1 MTERTK
7 ENLRKTLSVVLL
19 LAVWQA
25 AAMLLNKSILLCSPV
40 DVFLRLLTIWKEDGF
55 FASVWFSIRKI
66 AGGWLLAFALGVLLA
81 VLAGKF
87 RPVEIL
93 LRPVMVT
100 IKSVPVASF
109 IIIALVWLSSRQ
121 LSVFISFLIVLPVIY
136 NNVLAGIRNIDPK
149 MLQMADLFRF
159 SFRKRF
165 LYIWLPAIKP
175 YLLSGVSIALG
186 MAWKSGIAAE
196 VIGIPSGSIGER
208 LYEAKAYLNTVD
220 LFSWTVV
227 IVLVSILFEK
237 LFLALLQLFYR
248 WLETGSPEILTR
260 QKTAG
265 KAASKGTGTGKS
277 IEFNSI
283 QKDGNKQTKGSVQ
296 ENGAIRIRS
305 LDKSFGEK
313 HVLKGLDLS
322 VPYGKITCLMGP
334 SGCGKTTLFRIL
346 MGFEQADAGEITGIP
361 EPISSVFQ
369 EDLLAED
376 FSVMTNILMPCN
388 FASGAE
394 EAPARQKAL
403 ELLKKTG
410 LDVQPEQKV
419 RELSGG
425 MKRRVAILRALM
437 PESRLLLLDEPL
449 KGLDEKN
456 RNDVIDVLRSYE
468 GTILMV
474 THDPGEA
481 ELLGAE
487 ILKM

>member
-7 ENLRKTLSVVLL
+7 ENLRKILSVVLL

-40 DVFLRLLTIWKEDGF
+40 DVFLRLLTIWKAGGF
-55 FASVWFSIRKI
+55 FASVWFSMRKI
-66 AGGWLLAFALGVLLA
+66 AGGWLLAFVLGVLLA
-81 VLAGKF
+81 VLAGKL
-87 RPVEIL
+87 RPVETL

-165 LYIWLPAIKP
+165 LYIWLPAIRP

-227 IVLVSILFEK
+227 IVLMSILFEK
-237 LFLALLQLFYR
+237 LFLTLLHLFYR
-248 WLETGSPEILTR
+248 WLENGSPEVLTGR
-260 QKTAG
+260 KPAA
-265 KAASKGTGTGKS
+265 KAAVPAGDGVMPTGDGVQSKGAVPAG
-277 IEFNSI
+277 
-283 QKDGNKQTKGSVQ
+283 DGVPSDG
-296 ENGAIRIRS
+296 RIRVQS
-305 LDKSFGEK
+305 LYKSFGEK

-346 MGFEQADAGEITGIP
+346 MGFEQADSGKITGIP
-361 EPISSVFQ
+361 YPISAVFQ
-369 EDLLAED
+369 EDRLAED
-376 FSVMTNILMPCN
+376 FSVMTNILMPLN
-388 FASGAE
+388 FASAAAAE
-394 EAPARQKAL
+394 PARQKAL

-410 LDVQPEQKV
+410 LDVLPGQKV

-456 RNDVIDVLRSYE
+456 RNDVINVLRSYE